1 MAVSNWKPCVCLR
14 MRVLGAAARA
24 VDECTL
30 HCTHWSAFLPRLSYR
45 THSHVRNVYSRK
57 LINVHM
63 PLFRA
68 NKALAVHLQCSTARV
83 GLCNQSIRSQ
93 VWHCAR
99 SQNAVEII
107 SANKMNAK
115 LIVCVACKNAESA
128 EVLNAAI
135 ALLFMFAERQR
146 ILLSFFY
153 LAFSSTA
160 RTKRCPWS
168 LLIPGSEK
176 WNIKCHFFLIENR
189 KINVKIS
196 AVLCSEYVDFWCCRC
211 VLLSMHRRRAL
222 CVLAYNQRKHMILIS
237 RTVDFMM
244 TTNDRFENNNTFC
257 MCFSS
262 ILVLHCERC
271 RL

>member
-1 MAVSNWKPCVCLR
+1 MISGYLYILVELMAVSNWKPCVCLR

-63 PLFRA
+63 PLFLA

-146 ILLSFFY
+146 ILLSFFIWP
-153 LAFSSTA
+153 LRLRREQNVVRDHCWFREA
-160 RTKRCPWS
+160 RNE
-168 LLIPGSEK
+168 I
-176 WNIKCHFFLIENR
+176 
-189 KINVKIS
+189 
-196 AVLCSEYVDFWCCRC
+196 
-211 VLLSMHRRRAL
+211 
-222 CVLAYNQRKHMILIS
+222 
-237 RTVDFMM
+237 
-244 TTNDRFENNNTFC
+244 
-257 MCFSS
+257 
-262 ILVLHCERC
+262 
-271 RL
+271 